1 MFLHSGFVPE
11 LFSAGALPG
20 EAREFLQL
28 FHTLRAALLPLLV
41 PQARTGT
48 AG

>member
-1 MFLHSGFVPE
+1 MFLRSGLVPGA
-11 LFSAGALPG
+11 SAGALPG
-20 EAREFLQL
+20 DAREFLQL